1 MEGLE
6 RLQSVHTTLGLM
18 REHELCSTGTNN
30 SSDALIQS
38 AGLASDRFISDFFI
52 FLSKTSSN
60 AEELKERCDILMSTL
75 PKVSITFLQALAGE
89 NSTLGGGQDAV
100 KIPNTGCKSL
110 VGKSPEFPSPIAG
123 HIYPRYDEKDST
135 MIFTSENTHGYEL
148 HTRNSPPEGISEGRP
163 LASPLASPLAPVVG
177 LKAMER
183 ASTTLEDFYR
193 SYFMFHDM
201 DVRNPQQLF
210 KSLPILS
217 FVEAFIYQ
225 LDEENEERVKAQS
238 SGCEACFSDSSNQN
252 SQGAAHSLVGRRC
265 RVLLSARQTCDA
277 KQDSSSK
284 SRLETHQFRGL
295 EDALADHGLL
305 TERIIAELRDGV
317 EYWSLERALCEAVRH
332 GDPISSTDIFTA
344 IELKSFDYRVLNLLL
359 YSSTGRE
366 VNEAHFNFLAVSELL
381 VEISDDLYDYEDD
394 VLKNSFNVLRML
406 VKVYGPAKAPEI
418 LAKFISEQEVM
429 YQQLLDGLEPDLAKK
444 YRERCKE
451 ATHEGGGGSKH
462 QFGSWTIPPLIVD
475 EEAFRTIYSASPH
488 SE

>member
-1 MEGLE
+1 MEALE

-18 REHELCSTGTNN
+18 REHDLCSTGSNN
-30 SSDALIQS
+30 SSDGLIQS
-38 AGLASDRFISDFFI
+38 AGLASDRFIGDFFI

-110 VGKSPEFPSPIAG
+110 VGKSPEAPSPIAG
-123 HIYPRYDEKDST
+123 HVYPRYDEKDST

-148 HTRNSPPEGISEGRP
+148 HTRNSPPEGISEGR
-163 LASPLASPLAPVVG
+163 PLASPLAPVVG

-225 LDEENEERVKAQS
+225 LDEENEERVTAQS

-252 SQGAAHSLVGRRC
+252 SQGAAHSFVGRGC
-265 RVLLSARQTCDA
+265 RDAAQHKTCDA

-284 SRLETHQFRGL
+284 SSLETHQFRGL
-295 EDALADHGLL
+295 EDGLADHGLL

-317 EYWSLERALCEAVRH
+317 EYWRLERALCEAMRN
-332 GDPISSTDIFTA
+332 GDAISSTDIFTA

-359 YSSTGRE
+359 YSWTGRE

-406 VKVYGPAKAPEI
+406 VKVYGPAKAPKI

-429 YQQLLDGLEPDLAKK
+429 YQHLLDGLEPDLAKK

-451 ATHEGGGGSKH
+451 ATHEGGGGSKY

-475 EEAFRTIYSASPH
+475 EEAFRTMHSGSPH
-488 SE
+488 SK